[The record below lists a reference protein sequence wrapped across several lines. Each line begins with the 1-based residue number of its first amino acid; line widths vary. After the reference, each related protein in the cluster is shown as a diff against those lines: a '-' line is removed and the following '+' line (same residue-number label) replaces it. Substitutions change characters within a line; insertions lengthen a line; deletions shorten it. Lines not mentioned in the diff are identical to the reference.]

1 MVKNESGFT
10 LIEII
15 VVLVLVGIVAA
26 IAAMGFVTG
35 IQGYL
40 FAREMAPTSQKAN
53 LTMSRLTRE
62 LLEISTVTSATANS
76 IRFSNIYGD
85 RAIALIGSQ
94 IKINDSA
101 TLPTAG
107 TGDILIDNVN
117 SFTLTYLNG
126 ANAWSCCDAKSLSSI
141 KIDLIVNRTDSGGGT
156 ITFSTVINPRNTGN
170 YNAPII

>member
-1 MVKNESGFT
+1 MAKDESGFT

-53 LTMSRLTRE
+53 LAMSRLTRE
-62 LLEISTVTSATANS
+62 LMEISTVTSTSTAPAPTS
-76 IRFSNIYGD
+76 ISFTNIYGSQS
-85 RAIALIGSQ
+85 IAFDSVNKQ
-94 IKINDSA
+94 ITIN
-101 TLPTAG
+101 
-107 TGDILIDNVN
+107 GDVLIDNVN
-117 SFTLTYLNG
+117 SFTLTYYNG
-126 ANAWSCCDAKSLSSI
+126 TNPSWSCCDAKSLSSI